1 VELVYRHA
9 FSVDL
14 CKEMDITELNSQM
27 PLFKTTHKQMDIEA
41 IYQS

>member
-1 VELVYRHA
+1 MTTPALLVELVYTYV

-27 PLFKTTHKQMDIEA
+27 PLFKTTYK
-41 IYQS
+41 